1 MCPTLPLPPHTLKIH
16 PLICVES
23 FVDADT
29 VMNFTRVLFL
39 QQFRGKSSKIFIQNL
54 KLHYNHYLSTIN
66 HYITI
71 IRLKRGKAK
80 KNKLK
85 YERSHGVHPLL
96 HSQKLHLSTTR
107 KTNNSKRKQNST
119 AVLNSKLGPR
129 WPQIPIF
136 LVCFF
141 IWIYLC
147 VSVDIAVFCLNTCC
161 EWRKWWTGGLQVW

>member
-1 MCPTLPLPPHTLKIH
+1 MKEASNCLNVLSDCMVKIFDQYVPPLPLPPHTLKIH

-80 KNKLK
+80 K
-85 YERSHGVHPLL
+85 
-96 HSQKLHLSTTR
+96 
-107 KTNNSKRKQNST
+107 TN
-119 AVLNSKLGPR
+119 
-129 WPQIPIF
+129 
-136 LVCFF
+136 
-141 IWIYLC
+141 
-147 VSVDIAVFCLNTCC
+147 
-161 EWRKWWTGGLQVW
+161 

>member
-1 MCPTLPLPPHTLKIH
+1 MWTQCFFRFNTKKTRYICKMKEASNCLNVLSDCMVKIFDQYVPPLPPHTLKIH

-119 AVLNSKLGPR
+119 AVLN
-129 WPQIPIF
+129 
-136 LVCFF
+136 
-141 IWIYLC
+141 
-147 VSVDIAVFCLNTCC
+147 
-161 EWRKWWTGGLQVW
+161 